1 MDSHRTTRGAERL
14 RALRATAANMF
25 LEQGYEAVSLDTLIA
40 SVGGS
45 RRNIYDHFGGKEGLF
60 IEAVTECCAELAAPL
75 EQLDIH
81 GSDPRDALLLFGCK
95 TLETVVQPR
104 ALALHRLMVAEGQR
118 FPKLSRSIWHSGH
131 DNATRLLARWFA
143 DRQRD
148 GQFRADMPAAT
159 LAAHYISLAVT
170 TPQLRCLV
178 GESASL
184 KPAEISKIVDDAVT
198 LFLEGALTKKDQI
211 QNA

>member
-1 MDSHRTTRGAERL
+1 MEAHRTTRGAERL
-14 RALRATAANMF
+14 RALRETAANMF

-40 SVGGS
+40 CVGGS

-75 EQLDIH
+75 ERLDIR
-81 GSDPRDALLLFGCK
+81 GSDPRDALILFGCK

-104 ALALHRLMVAEGQR
+104 TLALHRLMIAEGQR
-118 FPKLSRSIWHSGH
+118 FPDLSRSIWHAGH
-131 DNATRLLARWFA
+131 NNATQLLARWLK

-148 GQFRADMPAAT
+148 GQFRADIPAAT
-159 LAAHYISLAVT
+159 LAAQYISLAIT

-178 GESASL
+178 GVGAPL
-184 KPAEISKIVDDAVT
+184 KAAEISKIVVDAVAV
-198 LFLEGALTKKDQI
+198 FLDGALIRKD
-211 QNA
+211 